1 MTVLEGGGLV
11 LLPGESRTIRASGF
25 RVLEYATAEVTGGLY
40 SLIETV
46 ESEPGAGPPL
56 HVHRNAAEAFYVIE
70 GEYRMHLDG
79 RDFLCAAGSFVYVPQ
94 GMAHTFVVARA
105 GSRKLNLSRRRRWKA
120 TSTSSAP
127 RSNRASTR
135 MGWPRSPIVTR
146 WTWSDRLPP
155 DTSATVRRRKRLR
168 PSQATATDGSSQS

>member
-105 GSRKLNLSRRRRWKA
+105 GSRKLNLYTPPAMEGYFDELSAAIESGVDENGLAEIADRYSMDVVGPAPAGYLGHSEAEEA
-120 TSTSSAP
+120 T
-127 RSNRASTR
+127 
-135 MGWPRSPIVTR
+135 
-146 WTWSDRLPP
+146 PP
-155 DTSATVRRRKRLR
+155 
-168 PSQATATDGSSQS
+168 